1 MLNESDLRELLNYSS
16 THNVLSLYLNTE
28 PAQGNA
34 DAYRLRLRTMLKEL
48 DLPKDT
54 ERVEH
59 YFSHEYDWSG
69 RSVAVFS
76 CTADDFFKAYPLSVP
91 VRSRVRV
98 SDHPHFKPL
107 ADLWDAYGSYG
118 VVLVDKQGA
127 RLFHFN
133 LGELKEQE
141 GILGDEVKHAK
152 RGGAS
157 SIPGTRGGSGG
168 LSHNDDE
175 IVDRNMKKS
184 VEFANHFFET
194 NHIRR
199 VVIGGTEENTKT
211 FRNLLPKAWQSLV
224 VGTFSLPMTAS
235 HVEVLSKAMEIGKE
249 AEEIRESK
257 LIDTAITAAAKNK
270 GGAVGLE
277 NTLAAVSSH
286 RVQTLLFKEGLHSV
300 GIRCR
305 SCGFISAH
313 NLENCP
319 LCNSQ
324 TDRVLDVVDVAVR
337 SVLQSGGDVE
347 VVHNNPDLE
356 RVGKIAAV
364 LRY

>member
-16 THNVLSLYLNTE
+16 SKMVLSLYLNTE

-34 DAYRLRLRTMLKEL
+34 DAYRLRLRSMLKEL

-54 ERVEH
+54 ERVEQ
-59 YFSHEYDWSG
+59 YFQHEYDWSG

-76 CTADDFFKAYPLSVP
+76 SAPDNFFKAYPLAVP
-91 VRSRVRV
+91 IRSRVRV

-107 ADLWDAYGSYG
+107 ADLWDAYGGYG

-133 LGELKEQE
+133 LGELIEQE
-141 GILGDEVKHAK
+141 GIVGEEVKHIK

-157 SIPGTRGGSGG
+157 TIPGNRGGSGSISG
-168 LSHNDDE
+168 YKDE
-175 IVDRNMKKS
+175 VVDRNMKSS
-184 VEFANHFFET
+184 VEFATRFFEG

-199 VVIGGTEENTKT
+199 IVIGGTEENVRL
-211 FRNLLPKAWQSLV
+211 FQGMLSKAWQSLI
-224 VGTFSLPMTAS
+224 VGTFSMPMTAS
-235 HVEVLSKAMEIGKE
+235 HVEVLGKALQIGQE
-249 AEEIRESK
+249 AELIRESK

-300 GIRCR
+300 GIRCKG
-305 SCGFISAH
+305 CGFISAH
-313 NLENCP
+313 SLELCP
-319 LCNSQ
+319 LCNSE

-347 VVHNNPDLE
+347 VIHQNPELE
-356 RVGKIAAV
+356 KVGKIAAV